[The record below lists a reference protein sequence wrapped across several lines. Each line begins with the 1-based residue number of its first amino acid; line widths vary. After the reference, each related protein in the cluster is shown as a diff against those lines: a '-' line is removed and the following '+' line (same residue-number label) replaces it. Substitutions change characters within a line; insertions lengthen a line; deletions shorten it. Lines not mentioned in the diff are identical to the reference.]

1 MCLWLVIFSGGKLW
15 HRGIVGGAMRNGFF
29 LMFFWGFSHGVSLGV
44 NVVLG
49 VHVCVLPCQVVRFWF
64 IETVLAVVI
73 VAVHGNALAMACLF
87 CLCWKVRVHSA

>member
-1 MCLWLVIFSGGKLW
+1 MSP
-15 HRGIVGGAMRNGFF
+15 VGNFFWWQTLAQRDCWWCHAERVF
-29 LMFFWGFSHGVSLGV
+29 LMFFGGFSHVVSLGV

-49 VHVCVLPCQVVRFWF
+49 VHVCVLPCQVVLFWF

-73 VAVHGNALAMACLF
+73 VAVHGNALAMACLL